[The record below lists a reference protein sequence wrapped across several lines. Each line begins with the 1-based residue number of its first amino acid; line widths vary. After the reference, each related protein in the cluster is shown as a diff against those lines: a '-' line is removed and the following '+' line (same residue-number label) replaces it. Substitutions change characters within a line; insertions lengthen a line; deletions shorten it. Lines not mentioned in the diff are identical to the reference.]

1 MSQYLLY
8 CCYGVYCPAR
18 IGAVCWWAQ
27 NALPGAGEAVNS
39 SLIILQVA
47 CYVEGDAPESARCI
61 LSG

>member
-1 MSQYLLY
+1 M
-8 CCYGVYCPAR
+8 
-18 IGAVCWWAQ
+18 CWWAQ

-47 CYVEGDAPESARCI
+47 CYVEGDAPESARCT